1 VSPDT
6 VKTAA
11 LLVEQ
16 LESIDKALTALTP
29 RGATMLLIREPEYPI
44 STSVVKLSKEQAS
57 AVLRAVRADVITKLD
72 RMGVQP

>member
-29 RGATMLLIREPEYPI
+29 RGATMLIREPEYPI